1 LLSLQYKIDLKPVL
15 IWISSDLLLIMQN
28 RNNFFK
34 QLFGNPEDNILEDQ
48 IPIVLSFATATLSL
62 VAMTLNTILGLS
74 LIMILIP
81 LCASIA
87 MFFVFY
93 MLRYSRNKYI
103 YKVLMVI
110 VAFTYFNFLWFNNYA
125 SNGPTL
131 YLFLLFFI
139 FVIMIFD
146 GKSRLLFSLL
156 VILNILGL
164 FLVEYY
170 ANSIISRYI
179 DNETRMMDIY
189 FSFYIYLVFT
199 LIMALVIRYYYRLER
214 TKAKKSDQLKT
225 AFLSNMSH
233 EIRTPMNAILGFS
246 NLLEFAKS
254 ENERNEF
261 VNIINVNG
269 KMLIDL
275 IDDIMDMSKMDAG
288 QFDISIKTFQLN
300 DIMYELRKVIR
311 LNLDQQGKRE
321 ILLTLIA
328 DPDTITVHSDENRI
342 KQVLYNFLTNA
353 SKFTLKGEI
362 TFGYKVI
369 NKDVEFFVA
378 DTGIGI
384 KKEFFKD
391 IFNRFYKVDNV
402 EYKTLPRGS
411 GIGLSICRIIADKLG
426 GSVSV
431 NSDYGKGSTFKF
443 ILPSIV
449 ADPIPSS
456 EIVVI
461 PKVVFNP
468 IGTVLV
474 TEDDKSNMLL
484 ITTILSRMGV
494 SYKLA
499 TDGEEALEVFKQ
511 NPDIELVLMDINL
524 PLMNGYEVLKELKL
538 IKPALPVV
546 ALSAHAMQTDMDNA
560 LADGFDGYITK
571 PIDQDLLLSYLK
583 KHLT

>member
-1 LLSLQYKIDLKPVL
+1 MRKKNTLLQI
-15 IWISSDLLLIMQN
+15 I
-28 RNNFFK
+28 
-34 QLFGNPEDNILEDQ
+34 FGNPEDNILEDQ

-87 MFFVFY
+87 MFFVCFK
-93 MLRYSRNKYI
+93 LRYSRNKYL
-103 YKVLMVI
+103 YKVLMAI

-125 SNGPTL
+125 SYGPTL

-146 GKSRLLFSLL
+146 GKSRLLLSLL
-156 VILNILGL
+156 VFINILVL
-164 FLVEYY
+164 FLIEYF
-170 ANSIISRYI
+170 ANGSISRYI
-179 DNETRMMDIY
+179 DDETRIMDIY

-214 TKAKKSDQLKT
+214 TKAKKSDQLKS

-246 NLLEFAKS
+246 KLLEYAKS
-254 ENERNEF
+254 ENERNEY

-275 IDDIMDMSKMDAG
+275 LDDIMDMSKMDAG

-300 DIMYELRKVIR
+300 DVMKELGKVIR

-321 ILLTLIA
+321 ILLTLISDA
-328 DPDTITVHSDENRI
+328 ENITVYSDENRI

-369 NKDVEFFVA
+369 NKNVEFYVT

-391 IFNRFYKVDNV
+391 IFNRFYKVDNA

-443 ILPSIV
+443 TLPSIV
-449 ADPIPSS
+449 VDANPAN
-456 EIVVI
+456 EVKAI

-468 IGTVLV
+468 AGKVLV
-474 TEDDKSNMLL
+474 TEDDRSNMLL
-484 ITTILSRMGV
+484 ITTILRKTGV
-494 SYKLA
+494 PYKTA
-499 TDGEEALEVFKQ
+499 SDGAEALEVFTQ
-511 NPDIELVLMDINL
+511 NQDIELVLMDINL
-524 PLMNGYEVLKELKL
+524 PLMNGYEALKELKL

-546 ALSAHAMQTDMDNA
+546 ALSAHAMQVDMENA
-560 LADGFDGYITK
+560 LAKGFDGYITK
-571 PIDQDLLLSYLK
+571 PIDQALLLDCLK
-583 KHLT
+583 KHLSWKTIPSS